1 MRRILTFILGMSV
14 VSTALFASIRVAP
27 PNPLPGQEVQFTIQP
42 PAGVTV
48 VRVRWTFGDGSPF
61 VDSMGPAMKHTFVV
75 AGSYLVTASYSGPA
89 DTVTVVVAERRRI
102 TYAPSQPVANAVT
115 TFRAENF
122 FASCVAWTMGDGTA
136 YPGGTPVQQHTYR
149 TPGTYTVTAVENCGR
164 DPRYSFQTRVQVS
177 PSQGPQAPFTI
188 SYIVLRFAD
197 GQTSASVARDFSP
210 LIAYADLK
218 FEGTGTLVAEWLV
231 DGQPVATSTVPL
243 TFANQ
248 TTLNSGPVPPLPTQT
263 PGRHRISLRILRPD
277 AALRIPEIEYIV
289 TSGRGPAPLVAAA
302 DPDILSR
309 DKEYALVLRG
319 RELTAS
325 TKFDFGSDISV
336 VSPPVVRSAEEAEVR
351 IFVSR
356 TAKDGERPVGA
367 ANENGSNRG
376 PGRIR
381 IGPVVLKPEKP
392 IGIKW
397 DCPDLKTFTKGRI
410 DLVSPALVIAGNI
423 SGENALWR
431 YAPVDDFTVFKWKE
445 PNAGAA
451 NFFELRFFDGSG
463 KTLLLKKKFPAFT
476 KSYSAT
482 AALIK
487 EFFAALGQDYKPKR
501 DDLATRKKKAQSKS
515 VDKLAYDYADL
526 LWEVAGLRSY
536 NCPGELLPPELRS
549 RASGWPQEVEIE
561 KSDRWPLYL
570 PDKWTGLSCPASGS
584 HQLNVNAENK
594 EKEIL
599 PNGMPDASNYVG
611 HHWELSGDFD
621 TRLSPLGVG
630 GTVVNKPSPPSTKSG
645 GTGSGTSGPGSQPPG
660 QHIDVEIDPPPTQD
674 SIQQVDFSNIF
685 VDWGDGSPVEAIS
698 GYPNEFGEAAGKWN
712 LKGLFSL
719 MPGFRHAYAK
729 TGVFTIRL
737 YQLPD
742 NQLVLPPGLQL
753 KDPDL
758 ALREDL
764 GNSTNPG
771 GGGLFSNLT
780 KKPAAGFSNASG
792 AMADAFMFYCQNVI
806 ITDRMDQCANGPLN
820 LTGILITGFPGHDA
834 KARLAGGPGA
844 SASATTC
851 DEMMT
856 AKAELK
862 YYGRGSVDV
871 TWSVKGVK
879 IGTTRYSGLSSPNR
893 NNLDKASAADCKNA
907 IHATLPLTSPV
918 LPVET
923 VGTYDVVAEA
933 RVVVDLA
940 EVNLGLILD
949 QAFSQGNAGKSDP
962 AAAAW
967 MDAVIGGYSAQL
979 AKAPSQTSPGIGQ
992 ALLGNL
998 KKAQAGLGGGY
1009 SLNDPPLHVVSPS
1022 KNYTIKQ
1029 ADPQSL
1035 CVLLFPTKDGIFRVC
1050 DVQDK
1055 LTKQGD
1061 RFSGQGILKFPF
1073 TSASDSVQYY
1083 PVPVT
1088 IKGWLIQDQGGLVLD
1103 GILDEKPGTELSSA
1117 PGVNAHLVRVAGQVQ
1132 NKAENPMNVELS
1144 LGLRDQSLRRPGNP
1158 ETPPAWKSLTAA
1170 LSNEGDWIKKD
1181 TLPEI
1186 LLSWTGFRTS
1196 SPALTFD
1203 FSKKTGAPAQG
1214 LCAQPTPAWVGV
1226 DLGPAVIIPYTFDL
1240 VSKANYSL
1248 SGAGW
1253 VVAAEGLCGQIHGG
1267 PWKSDFKNGSIAF
1280 ESLDFRAKG
1289 GGFTTSYNSMVI
1301 HVPWLETDLKGTAD
1315 LVKLPQG
1322 FGLDFSGVVS
1332 PTIKLPYGQFILTAS
1347 NLRFTTEKN
1356 IGWVIDSTTD
1366 VDLKS
1371 ENKTFSHF
1379 VIDHFFYGFDGRPYF
1394 NEGART
1400 KTVPLSG
1407 KSSLGDS
1414 PLDLVDA
1421 VLTGP
1426 ASGPQALNIAV
1437 HTKTYLSEN
1446 PIIPAADVQV
1456 NYQVSAGSP
1465 LYTGTGPWQT
1475 PFDVNSEFPIGQPV
1489 IKAKI
1494 RPAYSPGTAGSAP
1507 EAQPLGF
1514 EGPGYGPMVSL
1525 WRGDGPPPASSYSG
1539 TRYYGDLD
1547 LGMFGGPPFRAQFLL
1562 GYQGGKTYFLMRGDV
1577 PLGPSGIPMS
1587 PIPFTLFMISG
1598 GLGYNFPVNAFKNA
1612 SLENAQPDMKG
1623 STLFMAGMRIGS
1635 SDGFTFTLDG
1645 ITTVKTSGEAR
1656 MDFDAWILTSDH
1668 SGDGQF
1674 QGMFQ
1679 FAGGSF
1685 DGRLWGGLDMMGG
1698 LIKFSLGTS
1707 ENDAAFDLHF
1717 DTGGN
1722 WHFYAGK
1729 KDGPRI
1735 RAVILTAET
1744 DSYLML
1750 GSDTGLA
1757 VGGAQGIYLGVGD
1770 GSVASAY
1777 VKAYLDFGLQIAPG
1791 PRVSG
1796 DFGAGAEAGVC
1807 ALGACAS
1814 ASVTASIH
1822 AEAPPLSITAHA
1834 TIDLPFPLPSVSFT
1848 VHL

>member
-1 MRRILTFILGMSV
+1 MRRILTFVLGMSI
-14 VSTALFASIRVAP
+14 VSLALFASIVVAP
-27 PNPLPGQEVQFTIQP
+27 SNPLPGQEVQFTIQP
-42 PAGVTV
+42 AAGVTV
-48 VRVRWTFGDGSPF
+48 VRVRWTFGDGSAF
-61 VDSMGPAMKHTFVV
+61 VDSQGPLIKHTFAA
-75 AGSYLVTASYSGPA
+75 AGTYIVTASYSGPA

-102 TYAPSQPVANAVT
+102 TYSPAKPVTNVAMI
-115 TFRAENF
+115 FWAENF
-122 FASCVAWTMGDGTA
+122 LGPCIAWDMGDGTT
-136 YPGGTPVQQHTYR
+136 YPNGRPTQNHTYR
-149 TPGTYTVTAVENCGR
+149 TPGAYTVTAVEDCGR
-164 DPRYSFQTRVQVS
+164 GPSFQTRVQVL
-177 PSQGPQAPFTI
+177 PNEGPQAPFTI

-197 GQTSASVARDFSP
+197 GRTSVSVDRDFSP

-218 FEGTGTLVAEWLV
+218 FEGTGTLLAQWLV

-248 TTLNSGPVPPLPTQT
+248 TTIDSGPVPPLPTLT
-263 PGRHRISLRILRPD
+263 PGRHRVSLRILRP
-277 AALRIPEIEYIV
+277 ASVLRIPEIEYIV
-289 TSGRGPAPLVAAA
+289 TSGHAPAPLVASAQ
-302 DPDILSR
+302 PDALSR

-319 RELTAS
+319 REFTAS
-325 TKFDFGSDISV
+325 TKFDFGSDLSV

-351 IFVSR
+351 VFVSR
-356 TAKDGERPVGA
+356 TAKDGERLVGA

-376 PGRIR
+376 PGRVRVGLAI
-381 IGPVVLKPEKP
+381 IKP
-392 IGIKW
+392 IVIKW

-410 DLVSPALVIAGNI
+410 ELVSPALVIKGNI
-423 SGENALWR
+423 SGENAMWR
-431 YAPVDDFTVFKWKE
+431 FAPVDDFTVFKWNE

-463 KTLLLKKKFPAFT
+463 KKLLFKKKLPAFT

-482 AALIK
+482 EALIK
-487 EFFAALGQDYKPKR
+487 EFFAALGPDYKPKR
-501 DDLATRKKKAQSKS
+501 DDLETRRKKAQSKS
-515 VDKLAYDYADL
+515 VDKMAYDYADL
-526 LWEVAGLRSY
+526 QWEVAGLRSY
-536 NCPGELLPPELRS
+536 DCPGELLPPELRS
-549 RASGWPQEVEIE
+549 GASGWPQDVEIE
-561 KSDRWPLYL
+561 KSDLWPLYL
-570 PDKWTGLSCPASGS
+570 PDKWTGLNCPASGYQQIS
-584 HQLNVNAENK
+584 LNAANLDR
-594 EKEIL
+594 EKL
-599 PNGMPDASNYVG
+599 KGGQVDKSNYVG
-611 HHWELSGDFD
+611 HCWELTGKFD
-621 TRLSPLGVG
+621 TRLSPLGSG
-630 GTVVNKPSPPSTKSG
+630 GTVVNYPPPPSPKSG
-645 GTGSGTSGPGSQPPG
+645 GTGQGTPGSGSQPPG
-660 QHIDVEIDPPPTQD
+660 QHINVEIDPPPVPTA
-674 SIQQVDFSNIF
+674 IQQVDFSNTF
-685 VDWGDGSPVEAIS
+685 VDWGDGSPVEAVS
-698 GYPNEFGEAAGKWN
+698 GYPDEFGEAAGKWD
-712 LKGLFSL
+712 LKGLFSIV
-719 MPGFRHAYAK
+719 PIRHAYAK

-753 KDPDL
+753 GDADL
-758 ALREDL
+758 AIREDL
-764 GNSTNPG
+764 GNATNPG
-771 GGGLFSNLT
+771 GGGLYSNLT
-780 KKPAAGFSNASG
+780 KKHAAGLFDASG
-792 AMADAFMFYCQNVI
+792 AMAGAFMMYCQNAI
-806 ITDRMDQCANGPLN
+806 ITDRMDLCANGPLN
-820 LTGILITGFPGHDA
+820 LTGISITGFPGHDTKPGLSGA
-834 KARLAGGPGA
+834 PAGA
-844 SASATTC
+844 SASTC

-856 AKAELK
+856 AKAELT

-871 TWSVKGVK
+871 TWFVKGEN
-879 IGTTRYSGLSSPNR
+879 IGTLRYSGLSSPNR
-893 NNLDKASAADCKNA
+893 KNLDKAAAADCSNA
-907 IHATLPLTSPV
+907 AIETLFLTSPT
-918 LPVET
+918 LPVEV

-933 RVVVDLA
+933 RVVFDLA
-940 EVNLGLILD
+940 EVNLGLIID
-949 QAFSQGNAGKSDP
+949 QAYSHGKAGKSDP
-962 AAAAW
+962 ASAGW
-967 MDAVIGGYSAQL
+967 IDAVISGYKQQM
-979 AKAPSQTSPGIGQ
+979 AKSPSQASQAIGQ
-992 ALLGNL
+992 SLIGNL
-998 KKAQAGLGGGY
+998 QAAQAGLGSAGGY

-1022 KNYTIKQ
+1022 KKYIVNP
-1029 ADPQSL
+1029 ADPKSL

-1050 DVQDK
+1050 DVQNK

-1061 RFSGQGILKFPF
+1061 RYSGQGILKFPF
-1073 TSASDSVQYY
+1073 TSDSDSVQNY

-1088 IKGWLIQDQGGLVLD
+1088 IKGWLIQDQSGLVLD
-1103 GILDEKPGTELSSA
+1103 GALDEKPGTELSSA
-1117 PGVNAHLVRVAGQVQ
+1117 PGVNARLVRVAGQVQ
-1132 NKAENPMNVELS
+1132 NKAENPMNAELS
-1144 LGLRDQSLRRPGNP
+1144 LGLRDQSLRKPGNP
-1158 ETPPAWKSLTAA
+1158 ETPPEWKSLTAA

-1181 TLPEI
+1181 ALPEI
-1186 LLSWTGFRTS
+1186 LVSWTGFRMS

-1240 VSKANYSL
+1240 VTKTSYSL

-1267 PWKSDFKNGSIAF
+1267 PWKSDYKNGSVAF

-1289 GGFTTSYNSMVI
+1289 GSFTTSYNAMVI
-1301 HVPWLETDLKGTAD
+1301 HVPWLETDLKGTAS
-1315 LVKLPQG
+1315 LLKLPDG

-1332 PTIKLPYGQFILTAS
+1332 PTVKLAYGQFILTAS

-1371 ENKTFSHF
+1371 ENKPFSHF
-1379 VIDHFFYGFDGRPYF
+1379 VVDHFFYGFDGRPYF
-1394 NEGART
+1394 NEGERT

-1421 VLTGP
+1421 FLAGP
-1426 ASGPQALNIAV
+1426 ASGSEALNIAI

-1446 PIIPAADVQV
+1446 PIIPAASVQV
-1456 NYQVSAGSP
+1456 NYQVSTGSP
-1465 LYTGTGPWQT
+1465 VYTGTGPWQT

-1494 RPAYSPGTAGSAP
+1494 RPAYSPGTAGQGP
-1507 EAQPLGF
+1507 EAQSF
-1514 EGPGYGPMVSL
+1514 AFDGPSQGPTVSL
-1525 WRGDGPPPASSYSG
+1525 WQGDGPPPASGYSG

-1587 PIPFTLFMISG
+1587 PIPFTLFQIMG

-1612 SLENAQPDMKG
+1612 SLENAQPDMAG

-1645 ITTVKTSGEAR
+1645 TTTVKTSGEAR

-1707 ENDAAFDLHF
+1707 ETDAAFDLHF
-1717 DTGGN
+1717 DGGGN

-1744 DSYLML
+1744 DSYMML

-1757 VGGAQGIYLGVGD
+1757 VGGAQSIYLGIGD

-1777 VKAYLDFGLQIAPG
+1777 VKGYMDIGLQIAPG

-1796 DFGAGAEAGVC
+1796 DFAAGVEAGVC
-1807 ALGACAS
+1807 AFDTCVS
-1814 ASVTASIH
+1814 ASLTADIH
-1822 AEAPPLSITAHA
+1822 AEAPPLSIVAHA
-1834 TIDLPFPLPSVSFT
+1834 SLDLPWPLPSVSIT
-1848 VHL
+1848 VHM